1 MTYDKNGYRNN
12 EPSQADLLR
21 RRSQPPPR
29 KPGWLSYPEFL
40 EWAAANGKPTKP
52 IGRFEQNPIRRSRS
66 DEPKRNPMGQ
76 VER

>member
-52 IGRFEQNPIRRSRS
+52 IGRFEQNPIGRPRI

-76 VER
+76 VEP